1 MEPVELESGHVL
13 FRDGDEG
20 ELLYVVSRGELA
32 VIKEVDGTERELA
45 VLPAGAFVGELSLL
59 NGEPRSATVKAKTD
73 CVLQVYDRP
82 SFEALL
88 HRNPS
93 VAVRIVYELANRL
106 QTSNHA
112 LAQLRRQLEQEP

>member
-1 MEPVELESGHVL
+1 MEPVELESGKVL

-45 VLPAGAFVGELSLL
+45 VLLAGAFVGELSLL

-106 QTSNHA
+106 QTSNNA

>member
-1 MEPVELESGHVL
+1 MDPVELPEGEIL

-32 VIKEVDGTERELA
+32 VIKEVDGTQQELA
-45 VLPAGAFVGELSLL
+45 VLPAGSFVGELSLL
-59 NGEPRSATVKAKTD
+59 NGEPCSATVKARTD

-106 QTSNHA
+106 QTSNSA
-112 LAQLRRQLEQEP
+112 LAQLRRELEREP